1 MTGLQYAVPMTDERR
16 TGFPRGRLGWIFG
29 TVLLFVLGAVFGNIW
44 GSLWLGLVLA
54 GAMSIGWLIAYESWR
69 GRTGD
74 LEDPDDNGAQ
84 L

>member
-1 MTGLQYAVPMTDERR
+1 MADERS

-29 TVLLFVLGAVFGNIW
+29 TILLFAGGALFGIIW
-44 GSLWLGLVLA
+44 GSIWLGLIIAAAV
-54 GAMSIGWLIAYESWR
+54 SIGWLIAYESWR